1 MTNATHTVIK
11 VMAKPVFMLQRLP
24 ICGQRVGSFTRWFL
38 IAAFI
43 AYFGYNFYC
52 SYYRNQ
58 PSSVFQWDYLLL
70 TGIATLWFGLTVVA
84 SVDQDFEGMIAR
96 LIERGILPE
105 ATDHLSLMQ
114 LLRDN
119 ASRTARIFSL
129 LCALAMLIAFA
140 VATFFDPNY
149 GKLLLAVP
157 ASIASYIAGSY
168 LGRMV
173 SYGGLAKQLLHEGLQ
188 IEIFPEHVDGVGGL
202 KPVGDF
208 YLLIKGDIGPRG
220 DAYKPEEAL
229 DVDTAYSF
237 HSPQIKALASSG
249 VDYLQGSTLPALS
262 ERLGIA
268 LVMAETGLPY
278 VISFVVDRTGCLL
291 DGTKLTDAISRIDD
305 EVGANSARFAVNC
318 VHPRILHQ
326 ALDKNPGIEG
336 RIISFHGNTADLSAA
351 ELDGS
356 EELITEEPVAFS
368 RAYKELLSAHDIKI
382 IGGCCGSNPDH
393 IGAIAKVL

>member
-208 YLLIKGDIGPRG
+208 YFRQAMIAAIPAVFLGVWSVIFPYWTGRNYDSWIEAYLMLFIIGLVIVMLAFVAPMVKFHNLMCESKQAALLKADKLSRKIREERESVGTNIDITDIANRIETLRDRYWQIENMPVWPLHLTTLKRFRRN
-220 DAYKPEEAL
+220 YILLTTPL
-229 DVDTAYSF
+229 ITRLVDDNTEIGKQIAQILSF
-237 HSPQIKALASSG
+237 FSSG
-249 VDYLQGSTLPALS
+249 
-262 ERLGIA
+262 
-268 LVMAETGLPY
+268 
-278 VISFVVDRTGCLL
+278 
-291 DGTKLTDAISRIDD
+291 GT
-305 EVGANSARFAVNC
+305 E
-318 VHPRILHQ
+318 
-326 ALDKNPGIEG
+326 
-336 RIISFHGNTADLSAA
+336 
-351 ELDGS
+351 
-356 EELITEEPVAFS
+356 
-368 RAYKELLSAHDIKI
+368 
-382 IGGCCGSNPDH
+382 
-393 IGAIAKVL
+393 